1 MSSGIWQRWSGPVKK
16 DCPNVELD
24 VYSFMTSAP
33 IIAHKRLIVAI
44 AHCARKKNVV
54 GVLPLPL
61 ANRKCGD
68 AS

>member
-1 MSSGIWQRWSGPVKK
+1 MERASKAGL
-16 DCPNVELD
+16 PNVELD

>member
-1 MSSGIWQRWSGPVKK
+1 MSVPALGELETLGHLANAHHRSGGLRDW
-16 DCPNVELD
+16 
-24 VYSFMTSAP
+24 
-33 IIAHKRLIVAI
+33 RLVVAI
-44 AHCARKKNVV
+44 GHRARKKNVV